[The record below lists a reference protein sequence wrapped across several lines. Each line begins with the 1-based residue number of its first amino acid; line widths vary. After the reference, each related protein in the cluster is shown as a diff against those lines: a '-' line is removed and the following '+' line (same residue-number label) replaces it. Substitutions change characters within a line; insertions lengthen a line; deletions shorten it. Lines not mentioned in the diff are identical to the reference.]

1 MSSSQLSVINRT
13 LGQIKTNI
21 YNPIST
27 DNTDHI
33 VGAILQS
40 SENVANTN
48 GQLLTSLI
56 EKLNS
61 TQTDIMTKLIN
72 LDNSFNQANQVT
84 MQTISNNETSIKEQL
99 IDNLN
104 KNDNYN
110 IYILE
115 KLAELNYSFNLSLS
129 NKTTRFFEKLIDTEN
144 SFNLAL
150 LEHDLSHNVSLS
162 NNMETLVNKLILS
175 DYSCNKA
182 ISDNVTS
189 VITKLL
195 ETEEKFNNA
204 LIQNDISNNSN
215 NTAICN
221 IIDRLVDYDISFNNN
236 LSQNTNSILNKIVNY
251 DISFNNYTQY
261 IIDKLSTVDVS
272 LNYAIQNINP
282 ADGVVTEGFIIG
294 QNQLWQK
301 LDTILNTLI
310 TNESSVTDNFSNLFE
325 QLNMNSLDSQKTLT
339 RYVGQYIVMPLYEQR
354 LNDIYIIHIKLLEKQ
369 VLDDL
374 EKYLKYFRAGD
385 FASLQL
391 YFTFDEQEKLSS
403 AIYEIKNDAFK
414 SFLNTTPGATCFID
428 MTEDAINQYKSFK
441 RYVSWGYK
449 SLDGI
454 IKGVRLYE
462 EYTNLEVLNELYKLD
477 NEILNNNEKL
487 EAYLEEV
494 RIQAKRQFALFDT
507 KVEVDLV
514 SQINIKP
521 QYLEYFKRYGVPDNW
536 QFDSEKLAIII
547 KDLTSAGVIADPNIT
562 EPCTTDTD
570 DNAISSSDVENVSS
584 SNEISVSTGETPC
597 TDKTTSESET
607 PSPDKTTSES
617 ETPSPD
623 KTTSESETPG
633 DSTSDIDSKNNSSDS
648 DDNTLKATL
657 KASDNTYTS
666 SSDTE
671 SIPGINSDL
680 DTDSISEREGYT
692 SSSDDNKSIKN
703 KICNSISNSCPNIS
717 IDSCSVSNDDLTGSE
732 LGENFCIT
740 TYYVYIYSDDPVYDQ
755 YTYYYPLYLS
765 IKDARDSVDI
775 SHNKYNSK
783 FDISGN
789 VYSTNDATD
798 PSGVTSWSFSQFP
811 NIIFWQPN
819 SHAYRSVGTP
829 YHPPLALEWIMF
841 TKYIGS
847 SGLYGCI
854 DDKNNLIPRSAHTF
868 ELGNVSYFNYFK
880 TAPTIK
886 KTFFNVDAQIKL
898 DISFSSIINIDMF
911 KDALRTNIASDLNV
925 NKNSVIILDI
935 LSDPLI
941 INFSV
946 ESDTPTKQNFISNI
960 IINYL
965 PTSLPKYTYSPD
977 ILDPSAISYLSS
989 VTIFE
994 IFNVQMSNRETSN
1007 TDPIKYDLVVD
1018 IPWIASPD
1026 ASQNNWRNIFC
1037 YSNDVDLSV
1046 HNAFS
1051 DFYIFNNKYHTD
1063 KNNWFGENIL
1073 SSNTSGS
1080 DGQYENIALDYLKH
1094 IANDIFK
1101 NEQGLL
1107 LIDNRQEIY
1116 NNIINNPIN
1125 DEIINKLIESNSSG
1139 ITGSQ
1144 TSKVFPYQI
1153 FNQLLYTSQI
1163 GRDRLNRL
1171 LQNRETINSHMCLL
1185 ETGDKL
1191 VFNLTINPSIDYTPE
1206 NSPKLFGEYLT
1217 PKTYKIILTLM

>member
-1 MSSSQLSVINRT
+1 MSSSQHSVLNRT
-13 LGQIKTNI
+13 LGQIRTNI

-61 TQTDIMTKLIN
+61 TQNDIMTKLIN

-84 MQTISNNETSIKEQL
+84 MQTISNNETSVKQQL
-99 IDNLN
+99 LENLN

-115 KLAELNYSFNLSLS
+115 KLAELSYSFNLSLS

-150 LEHDLSHNVSLS
+150 LEHDLSLNLTLS
-162 NNMETLVNKLILS
+162 NNMETLVNKLIIS

-204 LIQNDISNNSN
+204 LIQNDISNNNN

-221 IIDRLVDYDISFNNN
+221 IIDTLVAYDISFNNN
-236 LSQNTNSILNKIVNY
+236 LSQNTTSILNKIVNY

-261 IIDKLSTVDVS
+261 IIDKLATIDIS
-272 LNYAIQNINP
+272 LNLAIQNVKP

-310 TNESSVTDNFSNLFE
+310 ANESSVTDNLTNLFE
-325 QLNMNSLDSQKTLT
+325 QLNMNTLDSQKTLT
-339 RYVGQYIVMPLYEQR
+339 KYVGQYIVLPLYEQR

-403 AIYEIKNDAFK
+403 TIYEIKNDAFK
-414 SFLNTTPGATCFID
+414 SFLNTTPGATCFTD

-477 NEILNNNEKL
+477 NEILNDNEKL

-494 RIQAKRQFALFDT
+494 RIEAKKQFTLFDT

-521 QYLEYFKRYGVPDNW
+521 QYLEYFKRHGVPDNW

-547 KDLTSAGVIADPNIT
+547 KDLTSAGVIADPNVS
-562 EPCTTDTD
+562 ESCTTDTD
-570 DNAISSSDVENVSS
+570 DNAISSSDVENVTS

-597 TDKTTSESET
+597 TDKTTSESEI
-607 PSPDKTTSES
+607 PCDTS
-617 ETPSPD
+617 
-623 KTTSESETPG
+623 
-633 DSTSDIDSKNNSSDS
+633 SDIDSKNTSSDS

-657 KASDNTYTS
+657 KACDYTS
-666 SSDTE
+666 SDSE
-671 SIPGINSDL
+671 SIPGVNTDL

-703 KICNSISNSCPNIS
+703 KICNSISSSCPS
-717 IDSCSVSNDDLTGSE
+717 VSVDSCSVNDDDLNGIE
-732 LGENFCIT
+732 LGVNCIT
-740 TYYVYIYSDDPVYDQ
+740 SYYVYIYSDDSVYDQ

-765 IKDARDSVDI
+765 EKDARDSVDVDH
-775 SHNKYNSK
+775 SKYNAN

-798 PSGVTSWSFSQFP
+798 PSGVTSWTFPQFP

-829 YHPPLALEWIMF
+829 YHPPLALEWVMF

-854 DDKNNLIPRSAHTF
+854 DDKNSQFPRSAHTF
-868 ELGNVSYFNYFK
+868 ELGNIAYFNYLK
-880 TAPTIK
+880 TAPTVK
-886 KTFFNVDAQIKL
+886 KTFFNVEAELKI
-898 DISFSSIINIDMF
+898 DISFNSIINIDMF
-911 KDALRTNIASDLNV
+911 KDALQTNIATDLNV
-925 NKNSVIILDI
+925 SKNSVIILDI
-935 LSDPLI
+935 LSGSI
-941 INFSV
+941 IIIFSV
-946 ESDTPTKQNFISNI
+946 ETDTPTKQTFISNI
-960 IINYL
+960 VSNSL
-965 PTSLPKYTYSPD
+965 PTSLTSYTYSTD
-977 ILDPSAISYLSS
+977 ILDASAISYLST
-989 VTIFE
+989 VTSFE
-994 IFNVQMSNRETSN
+994 ITNVQTTNRETSN

-1026 ASQNNWRNIFC
+1026 ASQNNWRNIFS
-1037 YSNDVDLSV
+1037 YSNDTDLFV

-1051 DFYIFNNKYHTD
+1051 DFFIFNNKYYTD

-1073 SSNTSGS
+1073 SVNTTTS
-1080 DGQYENIALDYLKH
+1080 DGEYENIALDYLKH
-1094 IANDIFK
+1094 IANDVFK
-1101 NEQGLL
+1101 NEQGFL
-1107 LIDNRQEIY
+1107 LIENRQELY
-1116 NNIINNPIN
+1116 NNIINNSID
-1125 DEIINKLIESNSSG
+1125 DEIIDKLIESNTSG

-1144 TSKVFPYQI
+1144 SSNIFPYQI
-1153 FNQLLYTSQI
+1153 FNQLLYNSQI

-1171 LQNRETINSHMCLL
+1171 LQNRENINSHMYLL

-1191 VFNLTINPSIDYTPE
+1191 VFNLTINPSVDYTPE
-1206 NSPKLFGEYLT
+1206 NPPQLLGEDLT